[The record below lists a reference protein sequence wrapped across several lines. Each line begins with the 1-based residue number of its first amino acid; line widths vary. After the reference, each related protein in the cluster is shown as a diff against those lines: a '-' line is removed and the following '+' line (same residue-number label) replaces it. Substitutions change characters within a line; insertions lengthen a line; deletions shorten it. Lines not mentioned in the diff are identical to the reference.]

1 MSLTTAYNP
10 GVLEG
15 GDDPLSERGEN
26 PSVIFVAAM
35 ESLLFPTFVKL
46 LTILFDSSRIVSWE
60 EHLQLVSVSRVDHFE
75 CRNASGKQYKC
86 WVRHCNISCYLRTN
100 WHLI

>member
-1 MSLTTAYNP
+1 MSNLTTAHNP

-46 LTILFDSSRIVSWE
+46 LAILFQSVSWD
-60 EHLQLVSVSRVDHFE
+60 EHLHLVSVSGVDHHM
-75 CRNASGKQYKC
+75 CGNASGKQYKC
-86 WVRHCNISCYLRTN
+86 WVRHCNISCFLRTN